1 MSNREW
7 VFMADGAVGQT
18 LSDMADD
25 TPIFQAA
32 AAAHNQR
39 VLYPVP
45 LTFIELAP
53 PVRRPLWKWIFG

>member
-1 MSNREW
+1 MSSREW
-7 VFMADGAVGQT
+7 EFMADGAVGQT

-39 VLYPVP
+39 VLYPEP
-45 LTFIELAP
+45 RTTGFP
-53 PVRRPLWKWIFG
+53 PRPLRKDKVG